1 MRRRS
6 KWIVSAVSLVLVA
19 ATGCSSSS
27 ESDDS
32 GGNSAAES
40 STTESSTAE
49 AEPSYVAEVQA
60 SIDKAMTDNVIPGAV
75 VTIESPTQ
83 GNWTG
88 TFGTQVIGEDR
99 PITADEYFRF
109 GSNTKTMTSTVIL
122 QLAQEG
128 KLALDDPIAKYVEN
142 VPNGDRITI
151 AQLSEMRSGL
161 YSYSFDPAFNATLDN
176 DPQKAWT
183 PDELLAIAYSHPVNF
198 EPGAEFEYSNTN
210 IVLLGLVIEKL
221 TDMTAAEALQQ
232 RIFEPLGMSHTSLPV
247 ATDSSI
253 PDPHPQ
259 GYSFGTN
266 VSTIDTF
273 ELPEPQRTEALEGTL
288 KPNDETDMNPSWTW
302 TAGGAISTVGDMVTY
317 TKALVDGGLLND
329 DMQKTRL
336 DSIQPIEPQAPET
349 AGYGLGIARFGPAL
363 LGHDGQIPGFM
374 TVAVNDP
381 NSDLT
386 IVIATNLATVPTGE
400 GSALVLLKAIIP
412 TFYGEGA
419 VTGGNPA
426 SVPERT
432 DEQTPS
438 SSTEAPSTSP
448 STPAAPTPT
457 P

>member
-6 KWIVSAVSLVLVA
+6 TSIVLGAVFVLVIA
-19 ATGCSSSS
+19 AGCSSSS
-27 ESDDS
+27 ESSDS
-32 GGNSAAES
+32 TGTASATA
-40 STTESSTAE
+40 SSTASTTAE
-49 AEPSYVAEVQA
+49 ASYVADLQPKIE
-60 SIDKAMTDNVIPGAV
+60 KAMSDNVIPGAV
-75 VTIESPTQ
+75 VVVESPTE

-99 PITADEYFRF
+99 PVSVDDYFRI

-128 KLALDDPIAKYVEN
+128 KIGLDDPIAKYQDG

-151 AQLSEMRSGL
+151 AQLSDMHSGL
-161 YSYSFDPAFNATLDN
+161 YSYSFDPAFNTTLDN

-183 PDELLAIAYSHPVNF
+183 PDELLAIAFSHPVNF
-198 EPGAEFEYSNTN
+198 EPGAKFEYSNTN
-210 IVLLGLVIEKL
+210 IVLLGLVIEKV
-221 TDMTAAEALQQ
+221 TGMPAAEALQQ
-232 RIFEPLGMSHTSLPV
+232 RIFEPLGMTHTSLPD
-247 ATDSSI
+247 ATDASI
-253 PDPHPQ
+253 PTPHPQ

-273 ELPEPQRTEALEGTL
+273 ALPEPQQSEALVGTL
-288 KPNDETDMNPSWTW
+288 KPNDETDANPSWTW
-302 TAGGAISTVGDMVTY
+302 TAGGAISTVDDMVTY
-317 TKALVDGGLLND
+317 TKALVGGGLLD
-329 DMQKTRL
+329 EGMQKTRL
-336 DSIQPIEPQAPET
+336 DSIQPIEPQNPDA

-363 LGHDGQIPGFM
+363 IGHDGQIPGFT

-381 NSDLT
+381 ATDLT

-400 GSALVLLKAIIP
+400 GSALVLLKAMIP

-426 SVPERT
+426 SVPEKT
-432 DEQTPS
+432 GGQTSGPS
-438 SSTEAPSTSP
+438 LT
-448 STPAAPTPT
+448 TPETAEPTPT